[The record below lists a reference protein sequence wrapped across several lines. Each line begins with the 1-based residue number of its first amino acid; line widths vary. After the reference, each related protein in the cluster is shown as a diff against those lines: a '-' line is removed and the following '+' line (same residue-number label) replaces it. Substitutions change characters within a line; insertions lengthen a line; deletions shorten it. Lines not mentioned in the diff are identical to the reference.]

1 MLISFGQFK
10 ENLDGVLNEIT
21 EACRVAGRDLSEVKL
36 LPVTKNH
43 PVDVARYAWEAGLK
57 SVGENRVQEALGK
70 MDEVDPELSWELIG
84 PLQSNKAKRVA
95 EVFGRVQTVDRG
107 KIARALDRFAG
118 EAGRTLRV
126 LMQVNAGRDP
136 AKSGVELEE
145 AASLLE
151 LLLGCENLEVEGLM
165 TIAPLSDDPA
175 VATRCFATLREC
187 RDSLSDAFGVNL
199 PELSMGMSGDLKE
212 AIREG
217 STMVRVGTA
226 LFGMRD
232 YGKQA

>member
-1 MLISFGQFK
+1 MLISFTQFK
-10 ENLDGVLNEIT
+10 DNLDSVLREIT
-21 EACRVAGRDLSEVKL
+21 KACDAAGRAASEVRL

-70 MDEVDPELSWELIG
+70 MDDADPALSWELIG

-95 EVFGRVQTVDRG
+95 ECFGRVQTVERA

-118 EAGRTLRV
+118 EAGRRLPV

-145 AASLLE
+145 AEGLLE
-151 LLLGCENLEVEGLM
+151 VLQSCGNLEVEGLM
-165 TIAPLSDDPA
+165 TIAPLSEDPD
-175 VATRCFATLREC
+175 VATRCFAQLREC
-187 RDSLSDAFGVNL
+187 RDSLREKSGLAL
-199 PELSMGMSGDLKE
+199 RELSMGMSGDLRQ

-232 YGKQA
+232 YAK